1 MELEITKQRD
11 YPLLKRK
18 RVTAM
23 CEFAGPTPS
32 IVQFKDS
39 FSAKLKVNKELIA
52 IRHVYQRFGKSRAKV
67 MVHVYENKEDKEK
80 LEKFKKSERK
90 AVEATKKKA
99 EEAKAPKAEEAPKV
113 EEKPAEAPKEAPKE
127 EVKDGKET
135 KTKEQGTK

>member
-32 IVQFKDS
+32 IVQFKES
-39 FSAKLKVNKELIA
+39 FSAKLKVNKDLIA
-52 IRHVYQRFGKSRAKV
+52 IRHIYQRFGKTKAKV

-80 LEKFKKSERK
+80 LEKFKKAEK
-90 AVEATKKKA
+90 KEIEAIKKKEEEKKKA
-99 EEAKAPKAEEAPKV
+99 EEEAKKAAKV
-113 EEKPAEAPKEAPKE
+113 EETKE
-127 EVKDGKET
+127 EIKDGKES
-135 KTKEQGTK
+135 